1 MGQGTSCL
9 RCSSKFR
16 TAATQVMLMQCIRAT
31 CNAYVRIH
39 TVATQVV
46 LMHTYGIVAWL
57 VTHTKAVDPL
67 TAYAGLV
74 GITTAAVYPMR
85 NCVYGLVTT

>member
-1 MGQGTSCL
+1 
-9 RCSSKFR
+9 
-16 TAATQVMLMQCIRAT
+16 
-31 CNAYVRIH
+31 
-39 TVATQVV
+39 
-46 LMHTYGIVAWL
+46 MHTYGIVAWL

-85 NCVYGLVTT
+85 NCVYELVTT